1 MSPSIHK
8 PIKDA
13 EILITGPARNIAALI
28 ANEISGL
35 YKAMRDFKCVHG
47 LVVESDS
54 DDGTVQQ
61 LVALKGHLLNFNYI
75 SLGRLVDQIPMRT
88 ARLAYVRNC
97 IIKEVQTNPQYAKID
112 FIAMA
117 DLDGINRHI
126 SADAITQCWD
136 VTENWDVITANQ
148 ANTYYDVWTLRHRDW
163 SPVDCMVQMHK
174 LEPIL
179 GESAAQNLAVQAKQ
193 VHLSTNQGMIEVDSA
208 FGGLGIYRRAAFLA
222 GRYSGVNTAEQEES
236 DHIAF
241 HADLRKQGYRIYIN
255 SALINSSHHLDPPPP
270 PLAKKHTFFIIRAAQ
285 WLGRLL
291 FGHKRFN
298 KYLDL
303 LKID

>member
-1 MSPSIHK
+1 MSKRK
-8 PIKDA
+8 PINQS
-13 EILITGPARNIAALI
+13 EILIAGPARNIAAYINQEL
-28 ANEISGL
+28 EGL
-35 YKAMRDFKCVHG
+35 YQAMHNFKCIHG

-54 DDGTVQQ
+54 DDDTTQQ
-61 LVALKGHLLNFNYI
+61 LAALKLRLPNFNYI
-75 SLGRLVDQIPMRT
+75 SFGRLIKQIPMRT
-88 ARLAYVRNC
+88 ARLAYARNR
-97 IIKEVQTNPQYAKID
+97 IVTEVKDNPRYAKVD

-126 SADAITQCWD
+126 SAQSIAQCWE
-136 VTENWDVITANQ
+136 VAEEWDVITANQ
-148 ANTYYDVWTLRHRDW
+148 ANTYYDAWTLRHPDW
-163 SPVDCMVQMHK
+163 SPGDCLVQMHK
-174 LEPIL
+174 LEPIVGNL
-179 GESAAQNLAVQAKQ
+179 AAQNLAVQAKQ

-222 GRYSGVNTAEQEES
+222 GRYSSVNAEEQEES

-255 SALINSSHHLDPPPP
+255 PALINSAHHLDPPPP
-270 PLAKKHTFFIIRAAQ
+270 PLAKKHTFLIIRAIQ

-291 FGHKRFN
+291 FGHRRFN

-303 LKID
+303 LKIN

>member
-1 MSPSIHK
+1 MSKRK
-8 PIKDA
+8 PINQA
-13 EILITGPARNIAALI
+13 EILIAGPARNIAAYINQEL
-28 ANEISGL
+28 EGL
-35 YKAMRDFKCVHG
+35 YQAMHNFKCIHG

-54 DDGTVQQ
+54 DDDTTQQ
-61 LVALKGHLLNFNYI
+61 LAALKLRLPNFNYI
-75 SLGRLVDQIPMRT
+75 SFGRLIKQIPMRT
-88 ARLAYVRNC
+88 ARLAYARNR
-97 IIKEVQTNPQYAKID
+97 IVTEVKDNPRYAKVD

-126 SADAITQCWD
+126 SAQSIAQCWE
-136 VTENWDVITANQ
+136 VAEEWDVITANQ

>member
-1 MSPSIHK
+1 
-8 PIKDA
+8 
-13 EILITGPARNIAALI
+13 
-28 ANEISGL
+28 
-35 YKAMRDFKCVHG
+35 
-47 LVVESDS
+47 
-54 DDGTVQQ
+54 
-61 LVALKGHLLNFNYI
+61 
-75 SLGRLVDQIPMRT
+75 MRT
-88 ARLAYVRNC
+88 ARLAYARNR
-97 IIKEVQTNPQYAKID
+97 IVTEVQNNPRYARVD

-126 SADAITQCWD
+126 SAQSIAQCWEVAED
-136 VTENWDVITANQ
+136 WDVITANQ
-148 ANTYYDVWTLRHRDW
+148 VNTYYDVWTLRHPDW

-193 VHLSTNQGMIEVDSA
+193 VHLNANQGMIEVDSA
-208 FGGLGIYRRAAFLA
+208 FGGLGIYRRGAFLA
-222 GRYSGVNTAEQEES
+222 GRYSGVNAAEQEES

-255 SALINSSHHLDPPPP
+255 SALINSASHLDPPPP
-270 PLAKKHTFFIIRAAQ
+270 PLAKKHTFWTIGVMR

-303 LKID
+303 LK

>member
-1 MSPSIHK
+1 MSKRK
-8 PIKDA
+8 PINQA
-13 EILITGPARNIAALI
+13 EILIAGPARNIAAYINQEL
-28 ANEISGL
+28 EGL
-35 YKAMRDFKCVHG
+35 YQAMHNFKCIHG

-54 DDGTVQQ
+54 DDDTTQQ
-61 LVALKGHLLNFNYI
+61 LAALKLRLPNFNYI
-75 SLGRLVDQIPMRT
+75 SFGRLIKQIPMRT
-88 ARLAYVRNC
+88 ARLAYARNR
-97 IIKEVQTNPQYAKID
+97 IVTEVKDNPRYAKVD

-126 SADAITQCWD
+126 SAQSIAQCWE
-136 VTENWDVITANQ
+136 VAEEWDVITANQ
-148 ANTYYDVWTLRHRDW
+148 ANTYYDVWTLRHPDW
-163 SPVDCMVQMHK
+163 SPGDCLVQMHK
-174 LEPIL
+174 LEPIVGKL
-179 GESAAQNLAVQAKQ
+179 AAQNLAVQAKQ

-222 GRYSGVNTAEQEES
+222 GRYSGVNAEEQEES

-255 SALINSSHHLDPPPP
+255 PALINSAHHLDPPPP
-270 PLAKKHTFFIIRAAQ
+270 PLAKKHTFLIIRAIQ

-291 FGHKRFN
+291 FGHRRFN

-303 LKID
+303 LKIN

>member
-1 MSPSIHK
+1 ML
-8 PIKDA
+8 A
-13 EILITGPARNIAALI
+13 C
-28 ANEISGL
+28 
-35 YKAMRDFKCVHG
+35 Y

-61 LVALKGHLLNFNYI
+61 LVALKGHLPNFNYI

>member
-1 MSPSIHK
+1 MSPSIRK

-28 ANEISGL
+28 ANEINGL

-61 LVALKGHLLNFNYI
+61 LVALKGHLPNFNYI